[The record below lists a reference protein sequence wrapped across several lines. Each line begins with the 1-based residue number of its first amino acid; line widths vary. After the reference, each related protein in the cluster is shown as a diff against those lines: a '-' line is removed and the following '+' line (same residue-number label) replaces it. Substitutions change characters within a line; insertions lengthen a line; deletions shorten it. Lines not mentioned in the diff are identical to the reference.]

1 MFVYLINKDFLF
13 KILSFFSLVRGY
25 NVIFIIFAQFVSS
38 IYIFSNTSNIYQVI
52 LDQNIWFI
60 ILSTS
65 TSISAGYIINNF
77 YDSDKDLIN
86 RPLKTI
92 LENEIS
98 GRTKL
103 FTYIT
108 LNILTVLFSL
118 LVSLKALIFFS
129 FYTLG
134 IFIYSIKLSKY
145 LFIGNFISVILVI
158 TPFFAITVYYK
169 NFSLEIFTHA
179 IFLFFVILIKELIK
193 DLENLKGDFTMNYKT
208 IPVLYGEKWTKRY
221 IILFVVFTILISLN
235 LSLNYDIHL
244 MKVYYLFSIPFFIF
258 FIYLM
263 LKFNSRK
270 HYVILHNAL
279 RILIITG
286 LFSITLHGS

>member
-38 IYIFSNTSNIYQVI
+38 IFIFSNTSNIYQVI

-235 LSLNYDIHL
+235 LSLNYDIHF
-244 MKVYYLFSIPFFIF
+244 MKVYYLLSIPFFIF

-263 LKFNSRK
+263 MKFNSRK

-279 RILIITG
+279 KILIITG
-286 LFSITLHGS
+286 LFSITLHGP

>member
-1 MFVYLINKDFLF
+1 MAEFLIRKKFLL
-13 KILSFFSLVRGY
+13 KILSLFSLTRGY
-25 NVIFIIFAQFVSS
+25 NIIFIIFAQFVSS
-38 IYIFSNTSNIYQVI
+38 IFIFSNSDNI
-52 LDQNIWFI
+52 LDVLFDVNIWFI

-77 YDSDKDLIN
+77 YDSEKDLIN

-103 FTYIT
+103 IAYT
-108 LNILTVLFSL
+108 LLNFCTLLFSL

-129 FYTLG
+129 FYTFG

-145 LFIGNFISVILVI
+145 LFIGNFLSVILVI

-169 NFSLEIFTHA
+169 NFSLEILTHS

-193 DLENLKGDFTMNYKT
+193 DLENLKGDFTMKYRT
-208 IPVLYGEKWTKRY
+208 IPVIYGENLTKSY
-221 IILFVVFTILISLN
+221 ITMYVFFVIATCLN
-235 LSLNYDIHL
+235 LIINYDISL
-244 MKVYYLFSIPFFIF
+244 MIYYYVLSIPFFLF
-258 FIYLM
+258 FIGFLW
-263 LKFNSRK
+263 KFQNIN
-270 HYVILHNAL
+270 HYQKLHNSL
-279 RILIITG
+279 KVIITLG
-286 LFSITLHGS
+286 LFSIILHGY

>member
-1 MFVYLINKDFLF
+1 MFVSPTNKIFFL
-13 KILSFFSLVRGY
+13 KILSLFSLVRGY

-38 IYIFSNTSNIYQVI
+38 IFIFSKSSNIYQVI

-103 FTYIT
+103 FTYII
-108 LNILTVLFSL
+108 LNILTILFSL
-118 LVSLKALIFFS
+118 LVSFKALIFFS

-134 IFIYSIKLSKY
+134 IFIYSVKLSKY
-145 LFIGNFISVILVI
+145 LFIGNFLSTMLVI

-193 DLENLKGDFTMNYKT
+193 DLENLTGDFTMNYKT
-208 IPVLYGEKWTKRY
+208 IPVLYGEIWTKRY
-221 IILFVVFTILISLN
+221 IILFIVFTIGISLN
-235 LSLNYDIHL
+235 LIFNYEIQL
-244 MKVYYLFSIPFFIF
+244 MKVYYMFSIIFFMF
-258 FIYLM
+258 FIYFL
-263 LKFNSRK
+263 LKFNIK
-270 HYVILHNAL
+270 KYYVLLHNAL
-279 RILIITG
+279 KILIITG

>member
-38 IYIFSNTSNIYQVI
+38 IFIFSNTSNIYQVI

-235 LSLNYDIHL
+235 LSLNYDIHF
-244 MKVYYLFSIPFFIF
+244 MKVYYLLSIPFFIF

-263 LKFNSRK
+263 MKFNSRK

-279 RILIITG
+279 KILIITG

>member
-38 IYIFSNTSNIYQVI
+38 IFIFSNTSNIYQVI

-235 LSLNYDIHL
+235 LSLNYDIHF
-244 MKVYYLFSIPFFIF
+244 MKVYYLLSIPFFIF

-279 RILIITG
+279 KILIITG
-286 LFSITLHGS
+286 LFSITLHGP

>member
-38 IYIFSNTSNIYQVI
+38 IFIFSNTSNIYQVI

-235 LSLNYDIHL
+235 LSLNYDIHF
-244 MKVYYLFSIPFFIF
+244 MKVYYLLSIPFFIF
-258 FIYLM
+258 FTYLM

-279 RILIITG
+279 KILIITG
-286 LFSITLHGS
+286 LFSITLHGP

>member
-1 MFVYLINKDFLF
+1 MFFSLTNKGFLF
-13 KILSFFSLVRGY
+13 KILSFFSLIRGY

-38 IYIFSNTSNIYQVI
+38 IFIFSNTTNIYQVI

-86 RPLKTI
+86 RPLKTM
-92 LENEIS
+92 LESDIS

-103 FTYIT
+103 FTYIV
-108 LNILTVLFSL
+108 LNILTILFSL

-145 LFIGNFISVILVI
+145 LFIGNFISVMLVI

-208 IPVLYGEKWTKRY
+208 IPVLYGENWTKRY
-221 IILFVVFTILISLN
+221 IILFVVFTIGISLN

-244 MKVYYLFSIPFFIF
+244 MKVYYLFSITFFIF

-270 HYVILHNAL
+270 HYILLHNAL
-279 RILIITG
+279 KILIIAG

>member
-1 MFVYLINKDFLF
+1 MAEFLIRKKFLL
-13 KILSFFSLVRGY
+13 KILSLFSLTRGY
-25 NVIFIIFAQFVSS
+25 NIIFIIFAQFVSS
-38 IYIFSNTSNIYQVI
+38 IFIFSNSDNILEV
-52 LDQNIWFI
+52 LFDVNIWFI

-77 YDSDKDLIN
+77 YDSEKDLIN

-103 FTYIT
+103 IAYT
-108 LNILTVLFSL
+108 LLNFCTLLFSL

-129 FYTLG
+129 FYTFG

-145 LFIGNFISVILVI
+145 LFIGNFLSVILVI

-169 NFSLEIFTHA
+169 NFSLEILTHA

-193 DLENLKGDFTMNYKT
+193 DLENLKGDFTMKYRT
-208 IPVLYGEKWTKRY
+208 IPVIYGENLTKSY
-221 IILFVVFTILISLN
+221 ITMYVFFVIATCLN
-235 LSLNYDIHL
+235 LIINYDISL
-244 MKVYYLFSIPFFIF
+244 MIYYYMLSIPFFLF
-258 FIYLM
+258 FIGFLW
-263 LKFNSRK
+263 KFQNIN
-270 HYVILHNAL
+270 HYQKLHNSL
-279 RILIITG
+279 KVIITLG
-286 LFSITLHGS
+286 LFSIILHGY

>member
-1 MFVYLINKDFLF
+1 MAVFLIRKKFLL
-13 KILSFFSLVRGY
+13 KILSLFSLTRGY
-25 NVIFIIFAQFVSS
+25 NIIFIIFAQFVSS
-38 IYIFSNTSNIYQVI
+38 IFIFSNSENI
-52 LDQNIWFI
+52 LDVLFDVNIWFI

-77 YDSDKDLIN
+77 YDSEKDLIN

-103 FTYIT
+103 IAYT
-108 LNILTVLFSL
+108 LLNFCTLLFSL

-129 FYTLG
+129 FYTFG

-145 LFIGNFISVILVI
+145 LFIGNFLSVILVI

-169 NFSLEIFTHA
+169 NFSLEILTHA

-193 DLENLKGDFTMNYKT
+193 DLENLKGDFTMKYRT
-208 IPVLYGEKWTKRY
+208 IPVIYGENLTKSY
-221 IILFVVFTILISLN
+221 ITMYVFFVIATCLN
-235 LSLNYDIHL
+235 LIINYDISL
-244 MKVYYLFSIPFFIF
+244 MIYYYVLSIPFFLF
-258 FIYLM
+258 FIGFLW
-263 LKFNSRK
+263 KFQNIN
-270 HYVILHNAL
+270 HYQKLHNSL
-279 RILIITG
+279 KVIITLG
-286 LFSITLHGS
+286 LFSIILHGY

>member
-286 LFSITLHGS
+286 LFSITLHGP

>member
-235 LSLNYDIHL
+235 LSLNYDIHF
-244 MKVYYLFSIPFFIF
+244 MKVYYLLSIPFFIF

-279 RILIITG
+279 KILIITG
-286 LFSITLHGS
+286 LFSITLHGP

>member
-145 LFIGNFISVILVI
+145 LFIGNFLSTMLVI

-193 DLENLKGDFTMNYKT
+193 DLENLTGDFTMNYKT
-208 IPVLYGEKWTKRY
+208 IPVLYGEIWTKRY
-221 IILFVVFTILISLN
+221 IILFIVFTIGISLN
-235 LSLNYDIHL
+235 LIFNYEIQL
-244 MKVYYLFSIPFFIF
+244 MKVYYMFSIIFFMF
-258 FIYLM
+258 FIYFL
-263 LKFNSRK
+263 LKYNIK
-270 HYVILHNAL
+270 KYYVLLHNAL
-279 RILIITG
+279 KILIITG

>member
-1 MFVYLINKDFLF
+1 MAEFLIRKKFLL
-13 KILSFFSLVRGY
+13 KILSLFSLTRGY
-25 NVIFIIFAQFVSS
+25 NIIFIIFAQFVSS
-38 IYIFSNTSNIYQVI
+38 IFIFSNSDNI
-52 LDQNIWFI
+52 LDVLFDVNIWFI

-77 YDSDKDLIN
+77 YDSEKDLIN

-103 FTYIT
+103 ITYT
-108 LNILTVLFSL
+108 LLNFCTLLFSL

-129 FYTLG
+129 FYTFG

-145 LFIGNFISVILVI
+145 LFIGNFLSVILVI

-169 NFSLEIFTHA
+169 NFSLEILTHA

-193 DLENLKGDFTMNYKT
+193 DLENLKGDFTMKYRT
-208 IPVLYGEKWTKRY
+208 IPVIYGENLTKSY
-221 IILFVVFTILISLN
+221 ITMYVFFVIATCLN
-235 LSLNYDIHL
+235 LIINYDISL
-244 MKVYYLFSIPFFIF
+244 MIYYYVLSIPFFLF
-258 FIYLM
+258 FIGFLW
-263 LKFNSRK
+263 KFQNIS
-270 HYVILHNAL
+270 HYQKLHNSL
-279 RILIITG
+279 KVIITLG
-286 LFSITLHGS
+286 LFSIILHGY

>member
-1 MFVYLINKDFLF
+1 MFVSLTNKDFLF

-38 IYIFSNTSNIYQVI
+38 IFIFSNTSNIYQVI

-208 IPVLYGEKWTKRY
+208 IPVLYGENWTKRY

-235 LSLNYDIHL
+235 LSLNYDIHF
-244 MKVYYLFSIPFFIF
+244 MKVYYLLSIPFFIF

-279 RILIITG
+279 KILIITG

>member
-1 MFVYLINKDFLF
+1 MFFSLTNKGFIF
-13 KILSFFSLVRGY
+13 KILSFFSLIRGY

-38 IYIFSNTSNIYQVI
+38 IFIFSNTTNIYQVI

-103 FTYIT
+103 FTYIV
-108 LNILTVLFSL
+108 LNILTILFSL

-145 LFIGNFISVILVI
+145 LFIGNFISVMLVI

-208 IPVLYGEKWTKRY
+208 IPVLYGENWTKRY
-221 IILFVVFTILISLN
+221 IILFVVFTIGISLN
-235 LSLNYDIHL
+235 LSLNYDIHQ

-270 HYVILHNAL
+270 HYILLHNAL
-279 RILIITG
+279 KILIIAG

>member
-1 MFVYLINKDFLF
+1 MAGFLIRKKFLL
-13 KILSFFSLVRGY
+13 KILSLFSLTRGY
-25 NVIFIIFAQFVSS
+25 NIIFIIFAQFVSS
-38 IYIFSNTSNIYQVI
+38 IFIFSNSDNI
-52 LDQNIWFI
+52 LDVLLDVNIWFI

-77 YDSDKDLIN
+77 YDSEKDLIN

-103 FTYIT
+103 IAYT
-108 LNILTVLFSL
+108 LLNFCTLLFSL

-129 FYTLG
+129 FYTFG

-145 LFIGNFISVILVI
+145 LFIGNFLSVILVI

-169 NFSLEIFTHA
+169 NFSLEILTHA

-193 DLENLKGDFTMNYKT
+193 DLENLKGDFTMKYRT
-208 IPVLYGEKWTKRY
+208 IPVIYGENLTKSY
-221 IILFVVFTILISLN
+221 ITMYVFFVIATCLN
-235 LSLNYDIHL
+235 LIINYDISL
-244 MKVYYLFSIPFFIF
+244 MIYYYILSIPFFLF
-258 FIYLM
+258 FIGFLW
-263 LKFNSRK
+263 KFQNIN
-270 HYVILHNAL
+270 HYQKLHNSL
-279 RILIITG
+279 KVIITLG
-286 LFSITLHGS
+286 LFSIILHGY

>member
-1 MFVYLINKDFLF
+1 MAEFLIRKKFLL
-13 KILSFFSLVRGY
+13 KILSLFSLTRGY
-25 NVIFIIFAQFVSS
+25 NIIFIIFAQFVSS
-38 IYIFSNTSNIYQVI
+38 IFIFSNSDNI
-52 LDQNIWFI
+52 LDVLFDVNIWFI

-77 YDSDKDLIN
+77 YDSEKDLIN

-103 FTYIT
+103 IAYT
-108 LNILTVLFSL
+108 LLNFCTLLFSL

-129 FYTLG
+129 FYTFG

-145 LFIGNFISVILVI
+145 LFIGNFLSVILVI

-169 NFSLEIFTHA
+169 NFSLEILTHA

-193 DLENLKGDFTMNYKT
+193 DLENLKGDFTMKYRT
-208 IPVLYGEKWTKRY
+208 IPVIYGENLTKSY
-221 IILFVVFTILISLN
+221 ITMYMFFVIATCLN
-235 LSLNYDIHL
+235 LIINYDISL
-244 MKVYYLFSIPFFIF
+244 MIYYYVLSIPFFLF
-258 FIYLM
+258 FIGFLW
-263 LKFNSRK
+263 KFQNIN
-270 HYVILHNAL
+270 HYQKLHNSL
-279 RILIITG
+279 KVIITLG
-286 LFSITLHGS
+286 LFSIILHGY

>member
-1 MFVYLINKDFLF
+1 MAEFLIRKKFLL
-13 KILSFFSLVRGY
+13 KILSLFSLTRGY
-25 NVIFIIFAQFVSS
+25 NIIFIIFAQFVSS
-38 IYIFSNTSNIYQVI
+38 IFIFSNSDNILEV
-52 LDQNIWFI
+52 LFDVNIWFI

-77 YDSDKDLIN
+77 YDSEKDLIN

-103 FTYIT
+103 IAYT
-108 LNILTVLFSL
+108 LLNFCTLLFSL

-129 FYTLG
+129 FYTFG

-145 LFIGNFISVILVI
+145 LFIGNFLSVILVI

-169 NFSLEIFTHA
+169 NFSLEILTHA

-193 DLENLKGDFTMNYKT
+193 DLENLKGDFTMKYRT
-208 IPVLYGEKWTKRY
+208 IPVIYGENLTKSY
-221 IILFVVFTILISLN
+221 ITMYVFFVIATCLN
-235 LSLNYDIHL
+235 LIINYDISL
-244 MKVYYLFSIPFFIF
+244 MIYYYVLSIPFFLF
-258 FIYLM
+258 FIGFLW
-263 LKFNSRK
+263 KFQNIN
-270 HYVILHNAL
+270 HYQKLHNSL
-279 RILIITG
+279 KVIITLG
-286 LFSITLHGS
+286 LFSIILHGY

>member
-1 MFVYLINKDFLF
+1 MFVFLTNNNF
-13 KILSFFSLVRGY
+13 FLKILSLFSLVRGY
-25 NVIFIIFAQFVSS
+25 NIIFIIFAQLVSS
-38 IYIFSNTSNIYQVI
+38 IFIFSNSNNIYQV
-52 LDQNIWFI
+52 LSDENIWFI

-77 YDSDKDLIN
+77 YDSGKDLIN

-103 FTYIT
+103 FAYLI
-108 LNILTVLFSL
+108 LNFFTILFSV
-118 LVSLKALIFFS
+118 LVSLKALVFFS

-134 IFIYSIKLSKY
+134 IFIYSIKLSRY
-145 LFIGNFISVILVI
+145 LFVGNFLSVMLVV

-208 IPVLYGEKWTKRY
+208 IPIIYGEKWAKSY
-221 IILFVVFTILISLN
+221 ITLYTIFVIGISLN
-235 LSLNYDIHL
+235 LIFNYEIYM
-244 MKVYYLFSIPFFIF
+244 MKFFYILSIVFFIS
-258 FIYLM
+258 FIYL
-263 LKFNSRK
+263 LFKFNGK
-270 HYVILHNAL
+270 KYYETLHNSL
-279 RILIITG
+279 KILIIVG
-286 LFSITLHGS
+286 LFSIILRGF